1 MQFIL
6 KDQSTLIR
14 TKHSCKTLLRLFG
27 INVLQSLVVPTLEL
41 VQPYYIQG
49 GRGHYAH
56 RIDLSPHIF
65 VAFRRS
71 WQGCLRHIAQ
81 EATTPPNDPTI
92 GGVIITKQL
101 TLFQLGEGGGRI
113 CPPRFF
119 IFRRPC
125 LGGLRHIAQEAT
137 TPPNDPTIGGVI
149 ITKPVIVIPS
159 SSKTQKSIFFLCHV
173 SSQFY
178 DDLKME
184 PKSFLTSHLNFC
196 SPRFHQIF
204 SYISIHNQ
212 IGKGQ

>member
-6 KDQSTLIR
+6 KDQCTLIR

-92 GGVIITKQL
+92 GGVIITK
-101 TLFQLGEGGGRI
+101 
-113 CPPRFF
+113 
-119 IFRRPC
+119 
-125 LGGLRHIAQEAT
+125 
-137 TPPNDPTIGGVI
+137 
-149 ITKPVIVIPS
+149 PVIVIPS

-178 DDLKME
+178 DDLEME
-184 PKSFLTSHLNFC
+184 PKSFSKSHLNFC
-196 SPRFHQIF
+196 TPRFHQIF

-212 IGKGQ
+212 IGNGQIFCWFFGKFQI